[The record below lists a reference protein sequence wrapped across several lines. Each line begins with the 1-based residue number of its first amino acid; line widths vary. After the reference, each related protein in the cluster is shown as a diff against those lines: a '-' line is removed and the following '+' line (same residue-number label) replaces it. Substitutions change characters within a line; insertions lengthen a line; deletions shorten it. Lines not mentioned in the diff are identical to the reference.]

1 MITNESSEILLSVE
15 HVGLAYLLR
24 KDTLKRT
31 RHHALKDI
39 TFELRRGDSLGIIGR
54 NGCGKSSLLRLLA
67 GVMSPDMGRIVAKPN
82 LRISL
87 LTLQL
92 GFVDYLSGRENV
104 ILSGMFLGMKKHE
117 VLERLDLIIEF
128 AELGEFIDQ
137 PLASYSSGMRARL
150 GFSVAFQLDPDIILV
165 DEVLGVGD
173 AEFQAK
179 SVEVMKERIKSA
191 DSTVVFVSHSE
202 SMVKTLCNK
211 AIWIED
217 GMIRR
222 SGDAADVVDAYET
235 ALAENY
241 VRRICADY
249 RQGLPLFIRKKG
261 SDTIHMV
268 RDKKLVQLQSW
279 KEFVDAGGR
288 SDAIR
293 VVLPEVFRAMQ
304 DERQIDRVMRQLE
317 ADIFCFVRPVGKKA
331 IFAVRGDT
339 LVPVESWDEFLRLG
353 GDASIVREVSIERFL
368 ELRDKGTRSLHEV

>member
-1 MITNESSEILLSVE
+1 MTTSEASEILLSVE

-24 KDTLKRT
+24 KDALKRT

-67 GVMSPDMGRIVAKPN
+67 GVMSPDVGRIVAKPN

-104 ILSGMFLGMKKHE
+104 ILSGMFLGMRKQE

-268 RDKKLVQLQSW
+268 RDKKLVQLHSW

-339 LVPVESWDEFLRLG
+339 LVPVESWEEFLRLG